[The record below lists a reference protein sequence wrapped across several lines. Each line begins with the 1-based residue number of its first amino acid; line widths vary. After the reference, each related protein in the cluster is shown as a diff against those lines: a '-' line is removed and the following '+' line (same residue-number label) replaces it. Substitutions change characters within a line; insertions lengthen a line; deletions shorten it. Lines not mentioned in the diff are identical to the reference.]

1 MDFNYVYKI
10 PLTLPYKIILEMT
23 WKGFN
28 RKKKTGKISW
38 NRMMQ
43 NKLIPDYKNI
53 LMKLM
58 GGLSEDNVN

>member
-1 MDFNYVYKI
+1 
-10 PLTLPYKIILEMT
+10 MT

-28 RKKKTGKISW
+28 RIKKKKKKTGKIPW